1 MIELVGLGW
10 LVGLTELVELGGLV
24 GLTEL
29 AELDGLFELD
39 GLVELVETHAFLV
52 RILGNV
58 KLRLGEFG
66 VALFRYHQKY

>member
-1 MIELVGLGW
+1 M
-10 LVGLTELVELGGLV
+10 LGGLV

-29 AELDGLFELD
+29 AELAGLD
-39 GLVELVETHAFLV
+39 GLVELAELDELFGLTGLVELAETHAFLV

-66 VALFRYHQKY
+66 VVLFRYHQKC

>member
-1 MIELVGLGW
+1 MLGR
-10 LVGLTELVELGGLV
+10 LV

-29 AELDGLFELD
+29 AELAELDELFELD
-39 GLVELVETHAFLV
+39 GLVELAETHAFLV

-66 VALFRYHQKY
+66 VALSRYHQKY